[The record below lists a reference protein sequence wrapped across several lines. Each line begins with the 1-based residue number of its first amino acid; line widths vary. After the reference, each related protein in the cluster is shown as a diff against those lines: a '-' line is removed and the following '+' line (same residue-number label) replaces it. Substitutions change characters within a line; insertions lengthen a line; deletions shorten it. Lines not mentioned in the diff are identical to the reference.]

1 MKFSLI
7 KEQSEPQRLRLDGEM
22 GHACF
27 RFFGTLA
34 FVAYLAV
41 AHAVGHLANSSAVV
55 IGVGAY
61 LAFGLLWI
69 GVVASSVL
77 TFKVRRV
84 LSIVLDQAMFAV
96 ALGYAGE
103 AMGPVTW
110 APVVMVI
117 GNALRNGPYYAR
129 LSAVS
134 GVACSAT
141 AICLSPFWRSIPLTS
156 EGVILAIIVL
166 PVYVQVLS
174 EQVAHAKRELKLRAA
189 KFEFASKTDSL
200 TGILNRSGFF
210 YALEELLEEVRN
222 KPIKGAIMLLDLDGF
237 KAVNDEC
244 GHSAG
249 DAALKEIAARLMQ
262 CVRVADTVARIG
274 GDEFGI
280 ALANVSTDE
289 SVERV
294 ARDVIA
300 SISALRMPARPELRL
315 GVSIGICL
323 LPDPRFSAAEEIMD
337 EADRLMY
344 QAKRAGTN
352 QFRVSSERDS
362 SDASEAA

>member
-1 MKFSLI
+1 MKFWFI
-7 KEQSEPQRLRLDGEM
+7 KEQPEPQRLRLDGEM

-27 RFFGTLA
+27 RFAGTVVFA
-34 FVAYLAV
+34 AYLAIL
-41 AHAVGHLANSSAVV
+41 HAVGHLANVGAVV
-55 IGVGAY
+55 IGAGAY

-84 LSIVLDQAMFAV
+84 LSIVLDQGMFAV
-96 ALGYAGE
+96 ALYFAGE

-129 LSAVS
+129 LSSVS
-134 GVACSAT
+134 GVVCCT
-141 AICLSPFWRSIPLTS
+141 IAILLSPFWRSTPLMS
-156 EGVILAIIVL
+156 EGLILAIIVL

-174 EQVAHAKRELKLRAA
+174 EQIALAKRELKLRAA

-210 YALEELLEEVRN
+210 YALEELLADVRSKEIN
-222 KPIKGAIMLLDLDGF
+222 GAVMLLDLDGF
-237 KAVNDEC
+237 KAINDQC

-249 DAALKEIAARLMQ
+249 DAVLKEIAARLTQ
-262 CVRVADTVARIG
+262 CVRAADTVARIG

-280 ALANVSTDE
+280 ALASVATDE

-294 ARDVIA
+294 ARDVIE
-300 SISALRMPARPELRL
+300 SISSLRLPARPELRL

-323 LPDPRFSAAEEIMD
+323 LPDPRFSIAEEIMD

-352 QFRVSSERDS
+352 QFRVSFER
-362 SDASEAA
+362 AVPEAIHAA